1 MIKLGFDERWVAL
14 AMETV
19 ITASYSVLLNGE
31 PKGFI
36 KPTRGIKQD
45 DPLSLYL
52 FLMCAEGLSAMLRKA
67 KEQRR
72 IQGILSCRGE
82 VNISHLL
89 FADDSLLFYQAKVEE
104 CRELLNILDSYEA
117 ASGQAINRGKTAL
130 FFSKNT
136 RIGIKQDIQAMLG
149 AQVFNDCE
157 QYLGLP
163 MVIGKSKVNTFK
175 GVREKIAKRVI
186 GWKEK
191 FISKVGREIPIKN
204 VAQVIPTYIMSI
216 FRLPKHLCN
225 DINSILA
232 RYWWGQIPDEKKVH
246 WISWKEGWASVIY
259 MLLI

>member
-1 MIKLGFDERWVAL
+1 MAIKLDISKASDRVEWEFLRKMMIKLGFDERWVAL

-19 ITASYSVLLNGE
+19 ITASYSILLNGE

-36 KPTRGIKQD
+36 KPTRGIKQG
-45 DPLSLYL
+45 DPLSPYL
-52 FLMCAEGLSAMLRKA
+52 FLICAEGLSAMLRKA
-67 KEQRR
+67 EEQRR
-72 IQGILSCRGE
+72 IQSILSCRGG

-89 FADDSLLFYQAKVEE
+89 FADDSLLFCQAKVEE

-117 ASGQAINRGKTAL
+117 VSGQAINRGKMAL

-136 RIGIKQDIQAMLG
+136 RTGVKQDIQAMLG

-175 GVREKIAKRVI
+175 GVREKIAKRVT

-191 FISKVGREIPIKN
+191 FISKVGREIFIKT
-204 VAQVIPTYIMSI
+204 VAQVIPTNTMRI
-216 FRLPKHLCN
+216 FRLPKHLCD
-225 DINSILA
+225 DINTILA
-232 RYWWGQIPDEKKVH
+232 RYW
-246 WISWKEGWASVIY
+246 
-259 MLLI
+259 